1 MALHGTS
8 KRYIT
13 ERLQREGHTALFE
26 AVQSGQITALTAAVE
41 LGWVQRPLLKGGS
54 THRAH
59 RRDFELRAIAGE
71 LSPGALMELWLGPNP
86 SGSYFDSR
94 EALVEAWRTY
104 RAEIMARWGSH
115 GRRPAGFYEFE
126 WNGPRPAYAVER
138 STLWRAAGVLAESE
152 RVELEDRWKTEF
164 DAVRGKDAR
173 ARREHYEHHD
183 IPDELIEAWTA
194 ARRRP
199 KRQPAAPS
207 EEAAATK

>member
-1 MALHGTS
+1 MARPIAHDSDIDSCGLT
-8 KRYIT
+8 YT
-13 ERLQREGHTALFE
+13 E
-26 AVQSGQITALTAAVE
+26 
-41 LGWVQRPLLKGGS
+41 
-54 THRAH
+54 
-59 RRDFELRAIAGE
+59 
-71 LSPGALMELWLGPNP
+71 LMELWLGPRHGA
-86 SGSYFDSR
+86 SVFDTPEQLR
-94 EALVEAWRTY
+94 EAWASG
-104 RAEIMARWGSH
+104 RAVVMRLWGSH

>member
-71 LSPGALMELWLGPNP
+71 LSPGGADG
-86 SGSYFDSR
+86 
-94 EALVEAWRTY
+94 ALV
-104 RAEIMARWGSH
+104 
-115 GRRPAGFYEFE
+115 
-126 WNGPRPAYAVER
+126 GPKSFRQ
-138 STLWRAAGVLAESE
+138 LL
-152 RVELEDRWKTEF
+152 
-164 DAVRGKDAR
+164 
-173 ARREHYEHHD
+173 
-183 IPDELIEAWTA
+183 
-194 ARRRP
+194 
-199 KRQPAAPS
+199 RQPRGIGGGVADVPCRDYGPVGQPRQKAGRLL
-207 EEAAATK
+207 